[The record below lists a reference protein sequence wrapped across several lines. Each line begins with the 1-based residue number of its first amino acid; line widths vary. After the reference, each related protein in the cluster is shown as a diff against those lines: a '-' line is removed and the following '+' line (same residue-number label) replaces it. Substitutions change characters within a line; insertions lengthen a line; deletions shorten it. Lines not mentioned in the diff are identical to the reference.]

1 MAASRYTVTFRK
13 DIEPDV
19 PWVAYALDSG
29 RIGPLKQ
36 DGDKPSQPLWR
47 TSRNENA
54 IFFYQPAFTQ
64 SETLFWLAVDTNAP
78 KGVIVHLV
86 SLEAIEDTV
95 LDSIKDKVA
104 LVSVYSLT
112 YTSLPPDAWDVRQAL
127 QDLGSTRSVLRTF
140 NAPDK
145 KSMASDSLEDIMIS
159 KRQHDGYS
167 LIRYRTITGE
177 ETAAMYRG
185 PLTPKTVDEI
195 FPTDPGVQSNFGTDL
210 QILDPQLSLMDLS
223 YAVAWQLGRTL
234 AICNQVFTTALFRLR
249 QTIHSKALDDAK
261 KDIRKKLNT
270 YTSHE
275 DLLASIEST
284 ITGLGRVN
292 SDLHTSLATC
302 VSVNRWKRE
311 TVPIVNLSL
320 RSPHII
326 SRIYEKVVKA
336 ASTAAETP
344 GGGKYNYHEVPKNTD
359 YAIIQ
364 EWVLDKLHLHGV
376 PAHYLIPDPSYL
388 PAESIRF
395 FYIDKN
401 WTKALMDGALSLANH

>member
-36 DGDKPSQPLWR
+36 DG
-47 TSRNENA
+47 
-54 IFFYQPAFTQ
+54 
-64 SETLFWLAVDTNAP
+64 TLFWLAVDINAP
-78 KGVIVHLV
+78 KDVIVHLV
-86 SLEAIEDTV
+86 SLEAIEDTA

-104 LVSVYSLT
+104 LVSLYSLT

-140 NAPDK
+140 NALDK

-223 YAVAWQLGRTL
+223 
-234 AICNQVFTTALFRLR
+234 
-249 QTIHSKALDDAK
+249 KALDDAK
-261 KDIRKKLNT
+261 KDVRKKLNT

-292 SDLHTSLATC
+292 SDLHTALATC

-311 TVPIVNLSL
+311 TVPMVNLSL

-326 SRIYEKVVKA
+326 SRIYEK
-336 ASTAAETP
+336 TP

-364 EWVLDKLHLHGV
+364 EWVLHKLHLHGV

-401 WTKALMDGALSLANH
+401 WTKALIDGALSLANH